1 MTPPNPK
8 FIAAQAGFYWAAAA
22 FVPQIA
28 LAADFTQ
35 VAREQAA
42 KYFYARPPMTSGA
55 KITLPVPEPALLAAS
70 APRVN
75 QGLYLARAG
84 DCIGCHTRPGGM
96 PFAGG
101 LALATPFGSIVSTN
115 ITPDKEDGIGNY
127 TEAQFVRLMRQ
138 GVTETN
144 HNIYPAMPYASY
156 SRLSDDDLGA
166 LYAYFMQGVAPV
178 KQVNTQTNLP
188 WPLSVR
194 WLVKAWNWLYLPSK
208 PYVAQAAKSAEWNRG
223 AYLVQGLGHCGAC
236 HTPRSALG
244 GEKAI
249 TEKGSE
255 TFLAGAVIDGWYAQP
270 LRAIQGS
277 QAGLGNWSAQS
288 IVQYLKTGRNNHT
301 AAFGSMAEVVG
312 NSTQHLNDTDLMAIA
327 VYLKT
332 VGDAGSASDAAPAKS
347 PLAQVT
353 SPAVPAAPN
362 APSLTH
368 AALRTG
374 QTTTPGALV
383 YLNNCAGCHQ
393 SSGKGSGST
402 FPALAQ
408 SSTVAALD
416 ATSLI
421 RIVLQGSNMPST
433 QTAPSALA
441 MPGLE
446 WRLSDANVADVLTF
460 IRSSWGNQA
469 EAVTPQSVAKIR
481 VEIQK

>member
-1 MTPPNPK
+1 MNLYAPK
-8 FIAAQAGFYWAAAA
+8 VIAATAGFYWAAAIFA
-22 FVPQIA
+22 SQIA
-28 LAADFTQ
+28 LATDPAQ

-42 KYFYARPPMTSGA
+42 KDFYARPPMALGA
-55 KITLPVPEPALLAAS
+55 KITLPIPEPALLAAN
-70 APRVN
+70 APRVK

-84 DCIGCHTRPGGM
+84 DCIGCHTRPGGA

-115 ITPDKEDGIGNY
+115 ITPDKDDGIGNY

-138 GVTETN
+138 GITETN

-156 SRLSDDDLGA
+156 SRLSDEDLGA

-178 KQVNTQTNLP
+178 KQVNTETNLP
-188 WPLSVR
+188 WPLSMR
-194 WLVKAWNWLYLPSK
+194 WLVKAWNWLYLPSQ
-208 PYVAQAAKSAEWNRG
+208 PYAADPVKSAEWNRG

-255 TFLAGAVIDGWYAQP
+255 NFLAGAVIDGWYAQP
-270 LRAIQGS
+270 LRTVEGS
-277 QAGLGNWSAQS
+277 QVGLGNWSAQS
-288 IVQYLKTGRNNHT
+288 IVQYLKTGRNKHT

-312 NSTQHLNDTDLMAIA
+312 NSTQHLSDADLMAIA
-327 VYLKT
+327 VYLKS
-332 VGDAGSASDAAPAKS
+332 VGDAGPASDAVPAKP
-347 PLAQVT
+347 PLAQL
-353 SPAVPAAPN
+353 SWPAAPS
-362 APSLTH
+362 APSPTQ
-368 AALRTG
+368 AGLRTG

-393 SSGKGSGST
+393 SSGKGAGST
-402 FPALAQ
+402 FPSLSQ

-433 QTAPSALA
+433 QTAPSTLA

-460 IRSSWGNQA
+460 VRSSWGNRA
-469 EAVTPQSVAKIR
+469 EAVSAQSVAKIR
-481 VEIQK
+481 AEIQK